1 MFYGKTHKQVSLV
14 GELLM
19 TSNPYWFNHQVV
31 FFENDAPVEKI
42 NELISFYEVFIDQLD
57 IKLYEEQFD
66 ESLSSSNAC
75 FFFKS

>member
-31 FFENDAPVEKI
+31 FFEDDNPRIYPKGI
-42 NELISFYEVFIDQLD
+42 ISFYDVFVDQLD